1 MAKQAQNT
9 GRNWYVLHTYSGYE
23 DAVKDALEQ
32 RIESCNMQDYIFG
45 ILVPKI
51 EEVTIKRGEKVV
63 EKKCLFPG
71 YVLVEMMVND
81 ESWYVAR
88 NTPNV
93 TGFVGSG
100 NLPVPVTPE
109 EFGIVQRHIGEA
121 ESSFKIDLAAGDPV
135 VILEGPF
142 ATNEGIVAEIDRD
155 RGKVKVNVS
164 LFGRETPVEL
174 DFTQI
179 KKR

>member
-23 DAVKDALEQ
+23 DAVKEALEQ
-32 RIESCNMQDYIFG
+32 RIESCNMQEYIFNVT
-45 ILVPKI
+45 VPKI
-51 EEVTIKRGEKVV
+51 EEVTIKRGEKVS
-63 EKKCLFPG
+63 EKKRLFPG
-71 YVLVEMMVND
+71 YVLIEMIVND

-100 NLPVPVTPE
+100 NIPVLVTPE
-109 EFGIVQRHIGEA
+109 EYGVVEKHVGASGVQF
-121 ESSFKIDLAAGDPV
+121 SIDMQVGDL
-135 VILEGPF
+135 VIILDGPF
-142 ATNEGIVAEIDRD
+142 ATYEGAVSEIDRD

-164 LFGRETPVEL
+164 IFGRDTPVEL
-174 DFTQI
+174 DFVQV
-179 KKR
+179 KKK